1 MKSASEQGEKNNK
14 KEKKMTK
21 KYPKTKS
28 IVTITFLDGEVRE
41 YEMSAGNGICKY
53 LVRDASETGMLTL
66 IDYNSKNSTMVPVAN
81 IREFSIDEVG
91 FTDDS
96 DIDLKDEIFSG
107 KLTDNLNMDEAAALP
122 DELKEAWKIQ

>member
-1 MKSASEQGEKNNK
+1 
-14 KEKKMTK
+14 MTK

-91 FTDDS
+91 FNDS
-96 DIDLKDEIFSG
+96 SDTDLKDEIFSG
-107 KLTDNLNMDEAAALP
+107 KLTDNLNIDETATLP
-122 DELKEAWKIQ
+122 NEVKEAWKIQ

>member
-1 MKSASEQGEKNNK
+1 
-14 KEKKMTK
+14 MTK

-81 IREFSIDEVG
+81 IREFSIDEIGYNNEQETEPEETFEEWAEVG
-91 FTDDS
+91 G
-96 DIDLKDEIFSG
+96 SG
-107 KLTDNLNMDEAAALP
+107 RK
-122 DELKEAWKIQ
+122 